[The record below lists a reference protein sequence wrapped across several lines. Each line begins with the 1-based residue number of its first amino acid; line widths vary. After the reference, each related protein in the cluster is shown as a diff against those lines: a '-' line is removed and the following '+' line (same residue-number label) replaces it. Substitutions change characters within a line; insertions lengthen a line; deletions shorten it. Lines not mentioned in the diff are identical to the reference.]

1 MRKDTPPRAKWQPQ
15 TSTTILLMRFRPSLL
30 SLVLLSLVVVAAAC
44 SATTDRDPIDAT
56 TTAPTAPAAP
66 QPAGPIPVPLPNT
79 DVAFSPIASSQSPS
93 GNLAERPI
101 SGGGPFGAPTSFAA
115 DPSSVRVD
123 LAVVND
129 ELYISVGT
137 PQDASLIRTTLNGDQ
152 IEFGDPVTWPTDGND
167 PIFGVSDTGVGLV
180 NLPGRTAQTG
190 AVTFK
195 DGWAWVA
202 GEFVAIGTPDN
213 YSETPLDLLDDTL
226 LVSNN
231 DVVVALTN
239 PVRRL
244 NHGIVGDGIEGG
256 GFAVI
261 NDDGTVRAQVVLDA
275 PDVIEGRSA
284 MLGDVTGNGQTEV
297 VVTLSNAEVG
307 AWIAVYDLD
316 GTMVARSTAIGLG
329 NRWRHQF
336 AIVPTTDGPAI
347 LNVVT
352 PHIGG
357 TLEALRFVEGRLEP
371 VATIGQYSTHTINSR
386 ILDGAYIGDLDGDGE
401 LEALVPNQPRNRLV
415 ALSLRDGKF
424 VEKFILETPDKSR
437 SESNTAVIDWQGRTV
452 VAVVSIDGVVTLWMT
467 NL

>member
-1 MRKDTPPRAKWQPQ
+1 MDAQGYAPSYEVA
-15 TSTTILLMRFRPSLL
+15 TSDPHYDSPMRFRL
-30 SLVLLSLVVVAAAC
+30 SILSLVVVAAAC
-44 SATTDRDPIDAT
+44 STGTNRNPVDAT
-56 TTAPTAPAAP
+56 TVAPLGTAPSQPESPA
-66 QPAGPIPVPLPNT
+66 PVPLP
-79 DVAFSPIASSQSPS
+79 DVDIIYAPIVSSQSPS
-93 GNLAERPI
+93 GNLAEQPVM
-101 SGGGPFGAPTSFAA
+101 GGGPFGEPMSFAA

-123 LAVVND
+123 LAVIND
-129 ELYISVGT
+129 DLYLAVGT
-137 PQDASLIRTTLNGDQ
+137 PQNASLIRATLNGDQ
-152 IEFGDPVTWPTDGND
+152 IEFGDPVTWPTGGND
-167 PIFGVSDTGVGLV
+167 PVFGLSDNGVGLV
-180 NLPGRTAQTG
+180 DLPSRTTQTG
-190 AVTFK
+190 AVTFQ

-202 GEFVAIGTPDN
+202 GDVVAIGTPDN

-226 LVSNN
+226 LVSNG
-231 DVVVALTN
+231 DFVVALTN

-284 MLGDVTGNGQTEV
+284 MLGDVTGNGQTEI

-316 GTMVARSTAIGLG
+316 GTLLGQSTAIGLG
-329 NRWRHQF
+329 NRWRHQV
-336 AIVPTTDGPAI
+336 AIMPDANGPVI

-357 TLEALRFVEGRLEP
+357 TLEALRFVQGRLEP

-386 ILDGAYIGDLDGDGE
+386 ILDGAYIGDLNGDGE
-401 LEALVPNQPRNRLV
+401 IEVLVPNQARNRLV

-437 SESNTAVIDWQGRTV
+437 SESNIAVIDWQGRTV
-452 VAVVSIDGVVTLWMT
+452 VAVVSVDGVVTLWLT
-467 NL
+467 KP

>member
-1 MRKDTPPRAKWQPQ
+1 MDAQGYAPSYEVATSDPRYDPP
-15 TSTTILLMRFRPSLL
+15 MRFRLPI
-30 SLVLLSLVVVAAAC
+30 VSLVVVAAAC
-44 SATTDRDPIDAT
+44 STGTNRNPVDAT
-56 TTAPTAPAAP
+56 TVAPVGTAPSQPEIPA
-66 QPAGPIPVPLPNT
+66 PVPLP
-79 DVAFSPIASSQSPS
+79 DVDIIYAPIVSSQSPS
-93 GNLAERPI
+93 GNLAEQPVM
-101 SGGGPFGAPTSFAA
+101 GGGPFGEPVSFTA

-123 LAVVND
+123 LTVIND
-129 ELYISVGT
+129 DLYLAVGT
-137 PQDASLIRTTLNGDQ
+137 PQDASLIRATLNGDQ
-152 IEFGDPVTWPTDGND
+152 IKFGESMTWPTEGND
-167 PIFGVSDTGVGLV
+167 PVFGLNDDGVGLV

-190 AVTFK
+190 AVRFQ

-202 GEFVAIGTPDN
+202 GDVVAIGTPDN

-226 LVSNN
+226 LVSNG
-231 DVVVALTN
+231 DFVVALTN

-261 NDDGTVRAQVVLDA
+261 NDNGTVRAQVVLEA

-284 MLGDVTGNGQTEV
+284 MLGDVTGNGETEV

-307 AWIAVYDLD
+307 AWVAVYDLD
-316 GTMVARSTAIGLG
+316 GTLIAQSTAIGLG
-329 NRWRHQF
+329 NRWRHQI
-336 AIVPTTDGPAI
+336 AIMPTADGPVI

-357 TLEALRFVEGRLEP
+357 TLEALRFSEGRLEP

-401 LEALVPNQPRNRLV
+401 IEALVPNQPRNRLV

-424 VEKFILETPDKSR
+424 VEKFILETPDMSR
-437 SESNTAVIDWQGRTV
+437 SESNIAVIDWQGRTV
-452 VAVVSIDGVVTLWMT
+452 VAVVGVDGVVTLWLT
-467 NL
+467 NP